1 MASLTDAV
9 IDTVALV
16 RHLDDSLPK
25 TAESIFRTAENGRGT
40 LYLPEIALGEFTY
53 LALRGRL
60 GLTHPRAAVEEVI
73 DQVRAAGYIQLSA
86 LPPAGWSVF
95 LDLNVPELHGRLIA
109 SDALAR
115 GVPLVS
121 NDRDLAKVS
130 GLRLIWD

>member
-1 MASLTDAV
+1 MAPLTDAV

-25 TAESIFRTAENGRGT
+25 GAESTFRAAENGRGT
-40 LYLPEIALGEFTY
+40 LYLPEIALGEFAY

-86 LPPAGWSVF
+86 LPPTGWSVF
-95 LDLNVPELHGRLIA
+95 LDLDVPELHDRLIA

-121 NDRDLAKVS
+121 NDRDLAKVP
-130 GLRLIWD
+130 GLRLIWT